1 MNFNEYVKILNRKL
15 KDNNKDKIFICIGNS
30 SISWD
35 SIGPKVG
42 TNLEKAN
49 KKISCIGSE
58 KNNICSKY
66 DLIKYYPKIQNK
78 YIIAID
84 VAITGMYKKN
94 DIYITNTAISIGSA
108 FNISKGIIGNL
119 SIKAA
124 LSNWQNIKKDEINY
138 IAEFISQGIYE
149 VMK

>member
-1 MNFNEYVKILNRKL
+1 MDFNEYVKILNRNL
-15 KDNNKDKIFICIGNS
+15 KYNNKDKIFICIGNS
-30 SISWD
+30 SILWD

-42 TNLEKAN
+42 TNLKKID

-66 DLIKYYPKIQNK
+66 DLIKYYTKIQNK
-78 YIIAID
+78 FIIAID
-84 VAITGMYKKN
+84 VAINEIDRKN
-94 DIYITNTAISIGSA
+94 DVYITNTAISIGSA
-108 FNISKGIIGNL
+108 FTKNRGTIGNL

-124 LSNWQNIKKDEINY
+124 ISNWQNIKKEEINY

-149 VMK
+149 VMN

>member
-1 MNFNEYVKILNRKL
+1 MDFNEYVRILNRKL

-30 SISWD
+30 SILWD

-42 TNLEKAN
+42 TNLKKLD
-49 KKISCIGSE
+49 KKISCIGNE

-66 DLIKYYPKIQNK
+66 DLIKYYPKIKNK

-84 VAITGMYKKN
+84 VAINEIDKKN
-94 DIYITNTAISIGSA
+94 DVYITNTEISIGSA
-108 FNISKGIIGNL
+108 FYKNKGKIGNL

-124 LSNWQNIKKDEINY
+124 LSNWQNIKKNEINY